1 MSNHVA
7 SYDIRNLSGGPVARL
22 ARPGR
27 TQQRITFDLDWAGR
41 WLVTGGTDGIVR
53 AYDVTQGVVNADGP
67 AYEDQIAED
76 VVSSISLHPFRP
88 WVLAS
93 VGSRRTRPERWK
105 VLRQLDRNHSESNDD
120 SDDDSDDDSS
130 DDSDRESSSTTSAP
144 TQDMLAATAAPSREV
159 DPDLD
164 AQCSEDA
171 VDEGLSG
178 GDAGSRSGPEAPAA
192 LQVGMS
198 EGLAILD
205 FAKC

>member
-41 WLVTGGTDGIVR
+41 WLVTGGTDGCVR
-53 AYDVTQGVVNADGP
+53 AYDVTQGVMNAAGP
-67 AYEDQIAED
+67 AYEEQIAED

-105 VLRQLDRNHSESNDD
+105 VLRQLDRNHSESN
-120 SDDDSDDDSS
+120 DDSDDDSS